1 MSVTN
6 QDILAAL
13 AKERNTQLA
22 SSIDPF
28 TPELTREQIVAN
40 HQKLTKPG
48 RGGQKI
54 GSDARLGSP
63 TSAVNGTENLT
74 PANAFNIPGLKEAMA
89 AEKARNR
96 GEYVP

>member
-1 MSVTN
+1 MVSAN
-6 QDILAAL
+6 DILAAM
-13 AKERNTQLA
+13 AKERNSMLA

-28 TPELTREQIVAN
+28 TPELTTAEIVAN
-40 HQKLTKPG
+40 HKKLTKPG
-48 RGGQKI
+48 QGGQKI

-63 TSAVNGTENLT
+63 TSAVSATANLT

>member
-1 MSVTN
+1 MTVTN
-6 QDILAAL
+6 QDIMAAL
-13 AKERNTQLA
+13 AKERNAQLA

-28 TPELTREQIVAN
+28 SPQLTNAQIVAN
-40 HQKLTKPG
+40 HHKLTKPG

-63 TSAVNGTENLT
+63 TSAVSGTENIT
-74 PANAFNIPGLKEAMA
+74 AANAFNIPGLKEAMA